1 MTNKVVLITSIIGV
15 LVSLVSKNSVSIGIC
30 SKSDTVCRLSFDITE
45 HFAYIFVPVLFF
57 SFVTYFAPERIF
69 ASWWKFARVAIP
81 VAFIANALLV
91 YDMSKST
98 DAFDDI
104 VYIPVL
110 ILIYGSFI
118 LGSAWQIWKGWSN
131 K

>member
-1 MTNKVVLITSIIGV
+1 MKKIILWASIFGSILFYLLFISKTINICDVYCSSSTITSYHKNT
-15 LVSLVSKNSVSIGIC
+15 LVFPFILIFSLI
-30 SKSDTVCRLSFDITE
+30 
-45 HFAYIFVPVLFF
+45 
-57 SFVTYFAPERIF
+57 TYFAPERVF
-69 ASWWKFARVAIP
+69 ASWWKFARIAIP
-81 VAFIANALLV
+81 VAFIVNALLM

-118 LGSAWQIWKGWSN
+118 LGSAWQIWKGWRN

>member
-1 MTNKVVLITSIIGV
+1 MVAFLLIIIFDNV
-15 LVSLVSKNSVSIGIC
+15 YKIGIC
-30 SKSDTVCRLSFDITE
+30 ENGDVTCRGYYRSVGESFLFFI
-45 HFAYIFVPVLFF
+45 PVLFF
-57 SFVTYFAPERIF
+57 TIITYFAPDRVF
-69 ASWWKFARVAIP
+69 ASWWKFACIAIP
-81 VAFIANALLV
+81 VAFMANALLM

-104 VYIPVL
+104 VYIPLL

-118 LGSAWQIWKGWSN
+118 LGSAWQIWKGWRN

>member
-1 MTNKVVLITSIIGV
+1 MKKIT
-15 LVSLVSKNSVSIGIC
+15 LYVSLGLTLILLALILVIDILRLDIC
-30 SKSDTVCRLSFDITE
+30 SNSCRDIVIDVGE
-45 HFAYIFVPVLFF
+45 SMFFFPVVFMF
-57 SFVTYFAPERIF
+57 SLITYFAPERVF

-81 VAFIANALLV
+81 VAFIANALLM
-91 YDMSKST
+91 YDMSQST

-118 LGSAWQIWKGWSN
+118 LGSAWQIWKGWRN

>member
-1 MTNKVVLITSIIGV
+1 MK
-15 LVSLVSKNSVSIGIC
+15 KN
-30 SKSDTVCRLSFDITE
+30 
-45 HFAYIFVPVLFF
+45 YVLFVTAVGTVLLFLFENAKFISFCSDNYKCIDMSIKIGRIFLIFPFILIF
-57 SFVTYFAPERIF
+57 SLITYFAPERVF
-69 ASWWKFARVAIP
+69 ASWWKFARISIP
-81 VAFIANALLV
+81 VAFIANALLM

-110 ILIYGSFI
+110 ILIYGSFT
-118 LGSAWQIWKGWSN
+118 LGSVWQIWKGWRN